1 MHCPRMIAAG
11 LLLALPL
18 ASAHAQLA
26 GRLVDAIDVIERRGK
41 VDISLIFG
49 LPLFPRTPS

>member
-1 MHCPRMIAAG
+1 MHYPRMIAAG
-11 LLLALPL
+11 LLLALSL
-18 ASAHAQLA
+18 STASAQLA